1 MATDDK
7 TDIESLTPEEER
19 DRLIRRIVRRDIEN
33 HQSLYDELERE

>member
-33 HQSLYDELERE
+33 HQSLYDELEQE